1 MRIRLNNVVISFPSL
16 FRKANYKGTEL
27 KYEGTFILDKI
38 EHKQEIDQIQKEID
52 RILAEDFKTTR
63 AKFKDDKICLKDGDY
78 SENDAFAGKFT
89 IKATNK
95 DKPLTI
101 DYNKNDIVLTQDP
114 FYSGAI
120 VNAVIDLWKMD
131 NEYGKKILAN
141 LYGVQFVKD
150 GPKLGNNVNN
160 IQSALND
167 FDSFDIPFNG
177 DTNEDDDMFA

>member
-1 MRIRLNNVVISFPSL
+1 MRIKLNNVVISFPSL
-16 FRKANYKGTEL
+16 FKKANYKGTEL

-38 EHKQEIDQIQKEID
+38 EHKQEISQIQKEID
-52 RILAEDFKTTR
+52 RIINEDFKTTR

-89 IKATNK
+89 IKATNN

-101 DYNKNDIVLTQDP
+101 DSNKNEILEKDNP

-141 LYGVQFVKD
+141 LYGVQFIKD
-150 GPKLGNNVNN
+150 GPRLGNNVVN
-160 IQSALND
+160 IQSSLND
-167 FDSFDIPFNG
+167 FDSFDIPFDSNNG
-177 DTNEDDDMFA
+177 DDEDMFA